1 MFSVRCLIPI
11 AQHPVPNALW
21 CSMPDV
27 RCQMLD
33 ARCQMSGDR
42 MLNMKRKGFR
52 GSSLH
57 TLKMGMKKGKTVSE
71 PETTVDLKSM
81 IHENALFFDK
91 LIELIPARFYLPD
104 EKDKPWFQGLSKAE
118 KAAAK
123 KQSIENIKKARRD
136 RLDPEKLSKTTLDL
150 LKENLEK
157 EKLSKESDE
166 EEEIEVRPI
175 ISDIDGGE
183 ERSVTYEE
191 LRQRL
196 HRKIEEL
203 RGGRNSAGSDKG
215 QKKKDERNDK
225 KGNVPKKRKRDGGV
239 EEKKG
244 ATSNDKDKVEK
255 DVEEAAKELTFS
267 HVKLG
272 DEEKHGK
279 KKKRKLSK
287 FKELEN
293 AMKLNEAKKDP
304 EKGEV
309 IAKKHAW
316 KAAMDRAAGIKV
328 HDDPKLLKQ
337 SIQKEKKRR
346 QKNIEKWN
354 ERVETTEKLKA
365 EKQQKRSENISEK
378 IHQKKMRRIAKRE
391 KKLLRPGFEG
401 RKEGFINE
409 GST

>member
-1 MFSVRCLIPI
+1 MSVQMGKKNEKTLNE
-11 AQHPVPNALW
+11 PV
-21 CSMPDV
+21 S
-27 RCQMLD
+27 
-33 ARCQMSGDR
+33 
-42 MLNMKRKGFR
+42 
-52 GSSLH
+52 
-57 TLKMGMKKGKTVSE
+57 TL
-71 PETTVDLKSM
+71 DLKSM

-91 LIELIPARFYLPD
+91 LIELIPARFYLSN

-118 KAAAK
+118 KASAK
-123 KQSIENIKKARRD
+123 KQSRENIKKARRD
-136 RLDPEKLSKTTLDL
+136 RLDPKKSTKTTLDL

-157 EKLSKESDE
+157 EKVIKESDE
-166 EEEIEVRPI
+166 EEIEVKPI
-175 ISDIDGGE
+175 MSDLGNGE

-196 HRKIEEL
+196 RRKIEEL
-203 RGGRNSAGSDKG
+203 RGGRNTGGSDKG
-215 QKKKDERNDK
+215 KKKIEK
-225 KGNVPKKRKRDGGV
+225 KGNVQKKRKRDSGA
-239 EEKKG
+239 EEKKV
-244 ATSNDKDKVEK
+244 TSSTDRDNVEK
-255 DVEEAAKELTFS
+255 DMEEAAKELTFS
-267 HVKLG
+267 RVKLG

-293 AMKLNEAKKDP
+293 ATKLQEAKKDP

-309 IAKKHAW
+309 IAKKHSW

-337 SIQKEKKRR
+337 SIQKEKKRH
-346 QKNIEKWN
+346 QKNVEKWN
-354 ERVETTEKLKA
+354 ERVETTEKLKT
-365 EKQQKRSENISEK
+365 EKQQKRSDNIAEK

-401 RKEGFINE
+401 RKDGFINE